1 MSQGPLLLFVAALL
15 LAIMAGT
22 LTPPV
27 LRLFRMIR
35 AK

>member
-1 MSQGPLLLFVAALL
+1 MNEGPLLLFVAALL
-15 LAIMAGT
+15 FAVVAGT

-27 LRLFRMIR
+27 ARLVRMIR